1 MSDRPTEPAVVGVVG
16 AGTMGAGIAQLALE
30 AGGRVILHDADP
42 AAVERA
48 RERIADGIARRR
60 RRLASATTPDGAAEP
75 GDALDRLSVA
85 PDVESLARQAVISIE
100 AVIEDLELK
109 RRVFAA
115 LDSAAAPGAILAS
128 NTSAL
133 SIAAIASATTRPER
147 VVGLHFFNPAAVM
160 PLVEVVAAP
169 GTDRGVVEAASR
181 LVTGWGKVAV
191 RSADAPGFIVNR
203 VNRPFTLEALQ
214 MLEAGDGSVESID
227 RAIRAA
233 GFPMGPFEL
242 MDLIGIDVNL
252 AAARG
257 IYEAFHYEPRFRP
270 SVIQE
275 RLVEAGRFGRKT
287 SEGFY
292 WYGEDGR
299 PLGAAG
305 AFAAEPGPSAA
316 TIPAAQRLPSGVGPS
331 GVGPAAEIAVPDDGA
346 LGPAAIADRIELA
359 IVNEAWRALGDGV
372 AGRDDIDLAVR
383 LGAAHPIGPFERT
396 AALGGPAAV
405 LERIERWRAAGPRF
419 DPALALSD
427 AAARR

>member
-48 RERIADGIARRR
+48 RERIAEGIARRR
-60 RRLASATTPDGAAEP
+60 RRLAPAEMPGPAAGP
-75 GDALDRLSVA
+75 GDALDRLMVA
-85 PDVESLARQAVISIE
+85 SDVETLAAEAAVSIE
-100 AVIEDLELK
+100 AVIEDLERK

-115 LDSAAAPGAILAS
+115 LDAAAAPDAILAS

-133 SIAAIASATTRPER
+133 SISAIATATARPER
-147 VVGLHFFNPAAVM
+147 VVGLHFFNPAPVM
-160 PLVEVVAAP
+160 PLVEVVAPPEADP
-169 GTDRGVVEAASR
+169 GVVEAATR

-287 SEGFY
+287 GEGFY

-305 AFAAEPGPSAA
+305 AFAAEPEPPAA
-316 TIPAAQRLPSGVGPS
+316 AIPAAPRLPAGTG
-331 GVGPAAEIAVPDDGA
+331 AAPEIAAPDDGA
-346 LGPAAIADRIELA
+346 LGPAAIAERIELA

-372 AGRDDIDLAVR
+372 AGRHDIDLAVR

-405 LERIERWRAAGPRF
+405 VARIDRWRAAGPRF
-419 DPALALSD
+419 DPAPALTA
-427 AAARR
+427 AAARG